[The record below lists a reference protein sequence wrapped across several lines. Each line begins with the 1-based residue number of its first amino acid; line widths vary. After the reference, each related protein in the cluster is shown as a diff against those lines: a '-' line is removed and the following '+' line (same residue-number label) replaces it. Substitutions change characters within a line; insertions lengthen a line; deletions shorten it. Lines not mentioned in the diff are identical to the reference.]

1 MRKSARTLRREGS
14 SLTFARWGGAAAC
27 LAGVSYGAWGY
38 LGNPEAGGFV
48 IGVVVPVLALST
60 PALFLGGLVGLS
72 TPGSEEATA

>member
-1 MRKSARTLRREGS
+1 
-14 SLTFARWGGAAAC
+14 

-38 LGNPEAGGFV
+38 LDNPEAGGFV

-72 TPGSEEATA
+72 TPGSEEEATA